1 MLFGKKPAEERSPQ
15 ELEIALQEAEMPQ
28 KGLKPFLH
36 KNGKKLVAVLVVL
49 VLLIALFAPKG
60 KKKAVSAETQ
70 YTTVSP
76 ENRDI
81 TNVYSASGTLSAANA
96 YTVKPLVK
104 GEVLTADFEVGD
116 TVEKGDVLYTIDSSD
131 VISGV
136 EKATLNLNQAQR
148 SYDDALDAQYIRTD
162 IGGTVASFKVRV
174 GDVVTAGQEVA
185 AIRDDTTLL
194 LSLEFPAADAANFT
208 VGQGA
213 EVLLD
218 STFEAIGGTVQSVSG
233 ADTLSSGNLLV
244 RTVTIAVKNTGNL
257 TAAQAATA
265 TINGVSALSSAR
277 FSYQREQTV
286 TAQQN
291 GIVSALCVK
300 EGAQVSADTA
310 LIQLSGDNLTKQVQN
325 ASDSLRSAEL
335 SAEDTQKQVDDY
347 TITAPISGTIIS
359 KDVKVGDTVGTS
371 ASSVETMCVIYDMS
385 YLEMTL
391 NVDELE
397 ILSIKEGQEA
407 TITADAI
414 PNQTFRGVVT
424 SVSKSGT
431 TTGGTT
437 TYPVTIRIDEMGDL
451 LPGMNATAE
460 IVTESAE
467 DTLSVPN
474 EAIVRGNYVLV
485 TKDSPSA
492 ANADDSMTAPEGYV
506 YVKVTTGV
514 SDDDYIAVTSG
525 LQAGDTVAY
534 NSALN
539 VSGSSGEMQFVV
551 DGGDMGG
558 APAGGGPG
566 GGGPGGGF

>member
-15 ELEIALQEAEMPQ
+15 ELEIALQEAETPQ

-136 EKATLNLNQAQR
+136 EKAALNLNQAQR
-148 SYDDALDAQYIRTD
+148 SYDDAVDAQYIRTD

-310 LIQLSGDNLTKQVQN
+310 LIQLSGDKLTKQVQN

-335 SAEDTQKQVDDY
+335 SVEDTQKQVDDY

-371 ASSVETMCVIYDMS
+371 ASSVETLCVIYDMS

-539 VSGSSGEMQFVV
+539 ISGSSGEVQFVV

-558 APAGGGPG
+558 APDGGGPG
-566 GGGPGGGF
+566 GGGPGGGV

>member
-136 EKATLNLNQAQR
+136 EKAALNLNQAQR
-148 SYDDALDAQYIRTD
+148 SYDDAVDAQYIRTD

-174 GDVVTAGQEVA
+174 GDIVTAGQEVA

-233 ADTLSSGNLLV
+233 ADTLSNGNLLV

-335 SAEDTQKQVDDY
+335 SVEDTQKQVDDY

-539 VSGSSGEMQFVV
+539 ISGSSGEVQFVV
-551 DGGDMGG
+551 SDGDMGG

-566 GGGPGGGF
+566 GGF

>member
-28 KGLKPFLH
+28 KGLKPFLR

-136 EKATLNLNQAQR
+136 EKAALNLNQAQR
-148 SYDDALDAQYIRTD
+148 SYDDAVDAQYIRTD

-300 EGAQVSADTA
+300 EGAQVSADAA

-335 SAEDTQKQVDDY
+335 SVEDTQKQVDDY

-551 DGGDMGG
+551 SDGDMGG

-566 GGGPGGGF
+566 GGF

>member
-28 KGLKPFLH
+28 KGLKPFLR

-136 EKATLNLNQAQR
+136 EKAALNLNQAQR
-148 SYDDALDAQYIRTD
+148 SYDDAVDAQYIRTD

-208 VGQGA
+208 VGQSA

-335 SAEDTQKQVDDY
+335 SVEDTQKQVDDY

-371 ASSVETMCVIYDMS
+371 ASSVETLCVIYDMS

-474 EAIVRGNYVLV
+474 EAIVRGSYVLV

-539 VSGSSGEMQFVV
+539 VSGSSGEVQFVV

-566 GGGPGGGF
+566 GGF

>member
-28 KGLKPFLH
+28 KGLKPFLR

-136 EKATLNLNQAQR
+136 EKAALNLNQAQR
-148 SYDDALDAQYIRTD
+148 SYDDAVDAQYIRTD

-335 SAEDTQKQVDDY
+335 SVEDTQKQVDDY

-474 EAIVRGNYVLV
+474 EAIVRGSYVLV

-539 VSGSSGEMQFVV
+539 ISGSSGEVQFVV

-566 GGGPGGGF
+566 GGF

>member
-28 KGLKPFLH
+28 KGLKPFLR

-116 TVEKGDVLYTIDSSD
+116 VVEKGAVLYTIDSSD
-131 VISGV
+131 VVSGV
-136 EKATLNLNQAQR
+136 EKAELNLGQAQR
-148 SYDDALDAQYIRTD
+148 SYDDAVDAQYIRTD

-208 VGQGA
+208 VGQSA

-335 SAEDTQKQVDDY
+335 SVEDTQKQVDDY

-391 NVDELE
+391 NVAGDPFHQGGAGGDHHRRCHPEPDLP
-397 ILSIKEGQEA
+397 G
-407 TITADAI
+407 
-414 PNQTFRGVVT
+414 RGDQRFQVRHHHRRHHHLPRHHPHRRD
-424 SVSKSGT
+424 GRPAARHERH
-431 TTGGTT
+431 GRDRDGERRG
-437 TYPVTIRIDEMGDL
+437 YPVGAQRSHRAGQLCPCDE
-451 LPGMNATAE
+451 
-460 IVTESAE
+460 
-467 DTLSVPN
+467 
-474 EAIVRGNYVLV
+474 
-485 TKDSPSA
+485 
-492 ANADDSMTAPEGYV
+492 
-506 YVKVTTGV
+506 
-514 SDDDYIAVTSG
+514 
-525 LQAGDTVAY
+525 
-534 NSALN
+534 
-539 VSGSSGEMQFVV
+539 
-551 DGGDMGG
+551 
-558 APAGGGPG
+558 
-566 GGGPGGGF
+566 GFPLRSQRR

>member
-28 KGLKPFLH
+28 KGLKPFLR

-136 EKATLNLNQAQR
+136 EKAALNLNQAQR
-148 SYDDALDAQYIRTD
+148 SYDDAVDAQYIRTD

-208 VGQGA
+208 VGQSA

-291 GIVSALCVK
+291 GTVSALCVK

-310 LIQLSGDNLTKQVQN
+310 LIQLSGDNLTKQMQN

-335 SAEDTQKQVDDY
+335 SVEDTQKQVDDY

-414 PNQTFRGVVT
+414 PDQTFRGVVT

-534 NSALN
+534 DSALN
-539 VSGSSGEMQFVV
+539 TSGSSGEMQFVV
-551 DGGDMGG
+551 DGGDMGD

-566 GGGPGGGF
+566 GGF